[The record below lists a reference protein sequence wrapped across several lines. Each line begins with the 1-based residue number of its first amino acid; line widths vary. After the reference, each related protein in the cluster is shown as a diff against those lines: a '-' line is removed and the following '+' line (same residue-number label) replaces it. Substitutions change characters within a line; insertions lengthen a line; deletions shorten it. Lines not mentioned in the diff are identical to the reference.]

1 MTSPEISGNA
11 KIATPAA
18 GPASLPLS
26 DAVQEALAITKR
38 GVDELLIESEFA
50 QKLARSEQSGTPLR
64 IKLGLDPTA
73 PDLHLGHTVVLN
85 KLRQLQDLGHQVIFL
100 IGDFTSMIGDPSG
113 RNATRPPLT
122 REQIE
127 ANATTYFKQASL
139 VLDPARTEIRYNS
152 EWCDALGARGM
163 IQLASRYTVA
173 RMMERDDFT
182 KRYKSGTPISVH
194 EFLYPLMQGY
204 DSVALKADLELG
216 GTDQKFNL
224 LVGRELQ
231 KDYGQE
237 PQCILTMPLLEGLDG
252 VEKMSKSKNNYI
264 GITEPA
270 NTMFGK
276 LMSISDVMMWKYYEL
291 LSFRS
296 LQDLAALKA
305 EVEGGRNPRDAKV
318 ALAQE
323 IVARFHSQQAAEDA
337 LADFVNRS
345 KGGIPDDV
353 PEVTV
358 SGAPLGLP
366 QLLRQTALCAS
377 SSEAMRMI
385 DQGGVRIDG
394 TVVADKALQVQAGTF
409 VLQVGKRKFAR
420 VTLAA

>member
-1 MTSPEISGNA
+1 MTTSSSIPQAPS
-11 KIATPAA
+11 KAA
-18 GPASLPLS
+18 LPLS
-26 DAVQEALAITKR
+26 DNVQEALAITKR

-50 QKLARSEQSGTPLR
+50 QKLARSEQSGVPLR

-85 KLRQLQDLGHQVIFL
+85 KMRQLQDLGHQVIFL

-122 REQIE
+122 KEQVE
-127 ANATTYFKQASL
+127 QNAMTYFKQASL
-139 VLDPARTEIRYNS
+139 VLDPAKTEIRYNS
-152 EWCDALGARGM
+152 EWCDPLGARGL

-182 KRYKSGTPISVH
+182 KRFKNGTPIAVH

-231 KDYGQE
+231 KDYNQE

-264 GITEPA
+264 GITEPG
-270 NTMFGK
+270 NSMFAK
-276 LMSISDVMMWKYYEL
+276 IMSISDEMMWKYFDL

-296 LQDLAALKA
+296 LADVAALKA
-305 EVEGGRNPRDAKV
+305 EIAGGRNPRDAKV
-318 ALAQE
+318 AIAQE

-345 KGGIPDDV
+345 KGGIPDDI
-353 PEVTV
+353 PEVTLG
-358 SGAPLGLP
+358 GAPLGVA
-366 QLLRQTALCAS
+366 QLLKAAGLCAS
-377 SSEAMRMI
+377 TSEAMRMVE
-385 DQGGVRIDG
+385 QGGVRLDG
-394 TVVADKALQVQAGTF
+394 TVISDKGLQVEAGTF

-420 VTLAA
+420 VTLSA

>member
-1 MTSPEISGNA
+1 MTSPQSTE
-11 KIATPAA
+11 K
-18 GPASLPLS
+18 ASTASKLLPLS
-26 DAVQEALAITKR
+26 DAVQHALAVTKR

-50 QKLARSEQSGTPLR
+50 QKLARSEQSGKPLR

-85 KLRQLQDLGHQVIFL
+85 KMRQLQDLGHTVIFL

-127 ANATTYFKQASL
+127 ENAQTYFKQASL
-139 VLDPARTEIRYNS
+139 VLDASKTEIRYNS
-152 EWCDALGARGM
+152 EWCDALGSRGM

-182 KRYKSGTPISVH
+182 KRFKAGTPISVH

-204 DSVALKADLELG
+204 DSVALHADLELG

-231 KDYGQE
+231 KDFGQE
-237 PQCILTMPLLEGLDG
+237 QQCILTMPLLEGLDG

-264 GITEPA
+264 AITEPA
-270 NTMFGK
+270 NTMFAK
-276 LMSISDVMMWKYYEL
+276 VMSISDEMMWRYYDL
-291 LSFRS
+291 LSFCS
-296 LQDLAALKA
+296 LEQIAQYKKSVA
-305 EVEGGRNPRDAKV
+305 EGQNPRDIKV
-318 ALAQE
+318 AIAQE
-323 IVARFHSQQAAEDA
+323 IVTRFHNKQAADDA
-337 LADFVNRS
+337 LSDFVNRS
-345 KGGIPDDV
+345 KGGIPDDI
-353 PEVTV
+353 PEVSL
-358 SGAPLGLP
+358 SGAPIGIA
-366 QLLRQTALCAS
+366 QLLKQANLCAS
-377 SSEAMRMI
+377 TSEAMRMV

-394 TVVADKALQVQAGTF
+394 AVISDKALQVQAGTV
-409 VLQVGKRKFAR
+409 VLQVGKRKFAK
-420 VTLAA
+420 VHLSA

>member
-1 MTSPEISGNA
+1 MTSPDISGNA
-11 KIATPAA
+11 KNATPAA
-18 GPASLPLS
+18 GSAPLPLS

-296 LQDLAALKA
+296 IQDLAALKA

-353 PEVTV
+353 PEVALG
-358 SGAPLGLP
+358 GAPLGLP
-366 QLLRQTALCAS
+366 QLLRQTGLCAS

-394 TVVADKALQVQAGTF
+394 TVVSDKALQVQAGTF

-420 VTLAA
+420 VLLSA

>member
-1 MTSPEISGNA
+1 MTLPQSNDKAPS
-11 KIATPAA
+11 ATTL
-18 GPASLPLS
+18 LPLS
-26 DAVQEALAITKR
+26 DAVQHALAVTKR

-50 QKLARSEQSGTPLR
+50 QKLARSEKTGKPLR

-85 KLRQLQDLGHQVIFL
+85 KMRQLQDLGHTVIFL

-127 ANATTYFKQASL
+127 ENAQTYFKQASL
-139 VLDPARTEIRYNS
+139 VLDPSKTEIRYNS
-152 EWCDALGARGM
+152 EWCDPLGSRGL
-163 IQLASRYTVA
+163 IQLSSKYTVA

-182 KRYKSGTPISVH
+182 KRFKAGTPISVH

-204 DSVALKADLELG
+204 DSVALHADLELG

-237 PQCILTMPLLEGLDG
+237 QQCILTMPLLEGLDG

-264 GITEPA
+264 AITEPA
-270 NTMFGK
+270 NTMLAK
-276 LMSISDVMMWKYYEL
+276 VMSISDEMMWRYYDL
-291 LSFRS
+291 LSFCS
-296 LQDLAALKA
+296 LEQIAQYKKSVA
-305 EVEGGRNPRDAKV
+305 EGQNPRDIKV
-318 ALAQE
+318 AIAQE
-323 IVARFHSQQAAEDA
+323 IVTRFHSKQAAEDA

-345 KGGIPDDV
+345 KGGIPDDIA
-353 PEVTV
+353 EITL
-358 SGAPLGLP
+358 SGAPIGIA
-366 QLLRQTALCAS
+366 QLLKQANLCAS
-377 SSEAMRMI
+377 TSEAMRMV

-394 TVVADKALQVQAGTF
+394 AVISDKQLQVQAGTV
-409 VLQVGKRKFAR
+409 VLQVGKRKFAK
-420 VTLAA
+420 VTLTA

>member
-1 MTSPEISGNA
+1 MTSPQHNDKAPG
-11 KIATPAA
+11 ATPL
-18 GPASLPLS
+18 LPLS
-26 DAVQEALAITKR
+26 DAVQHALAVTKR

-50 QKLARSEQSGTPLR
+50 QKLARSEKTSKPLR

-85 KLRQLQDLGHQVIFL
+85 KMRQLQDLGHTVIFL

-127 ANATTYFKQASL
+127 ENAQTYFKQASL
-139 VLDPARTEIRYNS
+139 VLDASKTEIRYNS
-152 EWCDALGARGM
+152 EWCDPLGSRGM
-163 IQLASRYTVA
+163 IQLASKYTVA

-182 KRYKSGTPISVH
+182 KRFKAGTPISVH

-204 DSVALKADLELG
+204 DSVALHADLELG

-237 PQCILTMPLLEGLDG
+237 QQCILTMPLLEGLDG

-264 GITEPA
+264 AITEPA
-270 NTMFGK
+270 NTMFAK
-276 LMSISDVMMWKYYEL
+276 VMSISDEMMWRYYDL
-291 LSFRS
+291 LSFCS
-296 LQDLAALKA
+296 LEQIAQYKKSVA
-305 EVEGGRNPRDAKV
+305 EGQNPRDIKV
-318 ALAQE
+318 AIAQE
-323 IVARFHSQQAAEDA
+323 IVTRFHSKQAAEDA

-345 KGGIPDDV
+345 KGGIPDDIA
-353 PEVTV
+353 EITL
-358 SGAPLGLP
+358 SGAPVGIA
-366 QLLRQTALCAS
+366 QLLKQANLCAS
-377 SSEAMRMI
+377 TSEAMRMV

-394 TVVADKALQVQAGTF
+394 AVISDKQLQVQAGTV
-409 VLQVGKRKFAR
+409 VLQVGKRKFAK
-420 VTLAA
+420 VTLNA

>member
-1 MTSPEISGNA
+1 MTSPDISGNA

-18 GPASLPLS
+18 GPALLPLS

-127 ANATTYFKQASL
+127 ANAATYFKQASL
-139 VLDPARTEIRYNS
+139 VLDAARTEIRYNS

-163 IQLASRYTVA
+163 IQLSSRYTVA

-296 LQDLAALKA
+296 MQDLTALKA

-353 PEVTV
+353 PEVAIG
-358 SGAPLGLP
+358 GAPLGLA
-366 QLLRQTALCAS
+366 QLLRQAGLCAS

-394 TVVADKALQVQAGTF
+394 AVVADKALQVQAGTF

-420 VTLAA
+420 VTLSA

>member
-1 MTSPEISGNA
+1 MTNPSVSSKTAAAAHGS
-11 KIATPAA
+11 TP
-18 GPASLPLS
+18 LPLS
-26 DAVQEALAITKR
+26 DAVLEALAITKR

-50 QKLARSEQSGTPLR
+50 QKLARSEKTGRPLR

-113 RNATRPPLT
+113 RNVTRPPLT

-127 ANATTYFKQASL
+127 ENATTYFRQASL
-139 VLDPARTEIRYNS
+139 VLDASRTEIRYNS
-152 EWCDALGARGM
+152 EWSDPLGARGM
-163 IQLASRYTVA
+163 IELASRYTVA

-182 KRYKSGTPISVH
+182 KRFKSGTPISVH

-204 DSVALKADLELG
+204 DSVALNSDLELG

-264 GITEPA
+264 GITEPG

-276 LMSISDVMMWKYYEL
+276 LMSISDVMMWRYFEL

-296 LQDLAALKA
+296 IADIAQLKS

-323 IVARFHSQQAAEDA
+323 IVTRFHSAQAAEDA
-337 LADFVNRS
+337 LTDFVNRS

-353 PEVTV
+353 QEVSV
-358 SGAPLGLP
+358 SGAPLGVAH
-366 QLLRQTALCAS
+366 LLKQAGLCAS
-377 SSEAMRMI
+377 TSEAMRMV

-394 TVVADKALQVQAGTF
+394 AVVSDKALKLEAGTF

-420 VTLAA
+420 VTLGA

>member
-1 MTSPEISGNA
+1 MNADQSTS
-11 KIATPAA
+11 AA
-18 GPASLPLS
+18 AALTSAAPSRLPLT
-26 DAVQEALAITKR
+26 DKVQEALAITKR
-38 GVDELLIESEFA
+38 GIDELLIESEFA
-50 QKLARSEQSGTPLR
+50 QKLARAEQSGQPLR

-85 KLRQLQDLGHQVIFL
+85 KMRQLQNLGHQVIFL

-113 RNATRPPLT
+113 RNATRPPLS

-127 ANATTYFKQASL
+127 INAKTYFAQASL
-139 VLDPARTEIRYNS
+139 VLDPSKTEIRYNS
-152 EWCDALGARGM
+152 EWCDALGSRGM

-182 KRYKSGTPISVH
+182 KRFKEGTPISVH

-204 DSVALKADLELG
+204 DSVALKSDLELG

-231 KDYGQE
+231 KDFGQE

-252 VEKMSKSKNNYI
+252 VEKMSKSKGNYI

-270 NTMFGK
+270 NTMFAK
-276 LMSISDVMMWKYYEL
+276 VMSISDVMMWRYYEL

-296 LQDLAALKA
+296 IAEIAGFKA
-305 EVEGGRNPRDAKV
+305 EVEAGRNPRDIKV

-345 KGGIPDDV
+345 KGGIPDDI
-353 PEVTV
+353 PEVSL
-358 SGAPLGLP
+358 SGAPLGIG
-366 QLLRQTALCAS
+366 QLLKQANLCAS
-377 SSEAMRMI
+377 TSEALRMVE
-385 DQGGVRIDG
+385 QGGVRIDG
-394 TVVADKALQVQAGTF
+394 TVISDKGLKVEAGQC
-409 VLQVGKRKFAR
+409 VVQVGKRKFAR
-420 VTLAA
+420 VTLA